1 MLAKFLTIILVLF
14 NLPVFLMG
22 QSFSPSQN
30 DNFSEVESYWSSWS
44 KSLISSLWLANPNFL
59 PIRDWGV
66 NEPQTDAKAAL
77 IFDVNKNKLLYQKN
91 SDWVLPIAS
100 LTKLM
105 TALIVLE
112 NIDLEKIA
120 VVSKE
125 AVAAYGEQG
134 NLVVNEEISVK
145 NLLYALLM
153 ESSNDAAVAL
163 AQAVE
168 NKTSKNFVELMNQK
182 AKELGLKNANF
193 IDSTGYDPNNVA
205 TAREINQL
213 VKYSLNY
220 PIIWQIMKTPSID
233 LSSADGKINHHWV
246 NTDKLLNRLPN
257 IIGGKTGYTE
267 EAQGCLVLVIE
278 QSPDNYLISVV
289 LGAQERFLETE
300 KLINWVEK
308 AYKW

>member
-220 PIIWQIMKTPSID
+220 PIIWQIMKTPGID